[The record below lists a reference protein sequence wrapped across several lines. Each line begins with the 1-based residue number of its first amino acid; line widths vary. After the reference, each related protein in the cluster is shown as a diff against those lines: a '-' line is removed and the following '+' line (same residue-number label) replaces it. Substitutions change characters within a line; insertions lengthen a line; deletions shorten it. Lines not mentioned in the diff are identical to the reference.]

1 LTREAQDDLER
12 LFDPAAD
19 REFIGRR
26 KARLDGGKGPHR
38 SLELRVG
45 RTRRELVI
53 EQDRQDTGLA
63 WWQRLANVF
72 VLSRRYAGP
81 LPADA
86 VSDRRLTPATLAVFH
101 A

>member
-1 LTREAQDDLER
+1 
-12 LFDPAAD
+12 
-19 REFIGRR
+19 
-26 KARLDGGKGPHR
+26 
-38 SLELRVG
+38 
-45 RTRRELVI
+45 VI

-86 VSDRRLTPATLAVFH
+86 VSDRRLTSATLAFFH